1 MIDAFL
7 IGKRTERTF
16 KGLGRCRAAEKER
29 RSARR
34 IGVGRLENRRNMVD
48 QELDQYWKTVF
59 NTIRDGIMIVNVE
72 GIIVSVNQAF
82 QTMTGYDR
90 DELIGKPC
98 HTIGCDACHQQR
110 VASKNGFHCSLF
122 ESGEI
127 RLRRCLLNTKAG
139 GMLHALQNASLLKD
153 RNGMVIGAVGTY
165 TDISELTQKDSQ
177 IEAFRKEL
185 QAGEHFHGIIGATPV
200 MRQVF
205 DLIENAA
212 LSDAPVIIYG
222 ESGVGKELA
231 AQAIHEIGERRKG
244 PFVKVNCAS
253 LTDSLLESELFG
265 HVKGAYTG
273 AIRDRIG
280 RFEKASGGDIFLDEI
295 GDLPMTTQVK
305 LLRVLEEKVIERVG
319 SSSPVPVD
327 VRIIS
332 ATNWDLTRL
341 VDQGKFRKDLF
352 FRINVI
358 PIHLPPLRE
367 RIADVPLL
375 AEAFFRKIR
384 LKSGKPIQGID
395 NQTMATLMHYS
406 WPGNVRELKSAF
418 EYAFVV
424 CHDPFI
430 QPHHLPPAIAGAG
443 SDASP
448 APSGAI
454 RSFNLREIEKQELI
468 EALEKT
474 GYNQSKAAELLGVSR
489 VTIYNRM
496 KRYGVVPKRSLELIE

>member
-1 MIDAFL
+1 M
-7 IGKRTERTF
+7 ES
-16 KGLGRCRAAEKER
+16 R
-29 RSARR
+29 R
-34 IGVGRLENRRNMVD
+34 GVVD

-72 GIIVSVNQAF
+72 GTIVSVNQAL
-82 QTMTGYDR
+82 QTMTGYHR

-98 HTIGCDACHQQR
+98 HIIGCDVCR
-110 VASKNGFHCSLF
+110 KRSGSSGGFSCDLF
-122 ESGEI
+122 QFGEI
-127 RLRRCLLNTKAG
+127 RVRRCLLATKAG

-153 RNGMVIGAVGTY
+153 RDGMVIGAVGTY

-177 IEAFRKEL
+177 LEAFRKEL
-185 QAGEHFHGIIGATPV
+185 QASDQFHGIIGATPI

-231 AQAIHEIGERRKG
+231 AQAVHEIGERRKG
-244 PFVKVNCAS
+244 AFVKVNCAS

-273 AIRDRIG
+273 AIRDRVG

-332 ATNWDLTRL
+332 ATNWDLARL

-358 PIHLPPLRE
+358 PIHLPPLRD
-367 RIADVPLL
+367 RLADVPLL

-384 LKSGKPIQGID
+384 LKSGKPIQGIG
-395 NQTMATLMHYS
+395 NQTMAALMNYS

-424 CHDPFI
+424 CHDEFI
-430 QPHHLPPAIAGAG
+430 QPHHLPPGVVG
-443 SDASP
+443 STSEP
-448 APSGAI
+448 APNLTA
-454 RSFNLREIEKQELI
+454 RSFNMREIEKQELI

-474 GYNQSKAAELLGVSR
+474 GYNQSKAAEMLGVSR

-496 KRYGVVPKRSLELIE
+496 KRFGVVPKRGLEVIGG